1 MSAPYAVASMCMKTK
16 DGVSFRMSVHVRAAV
31 SEEEAIGQVVKHV
44 QSTLDPD
51 WHLAQVLAMPVY
63 KSEEEDKP

>member
-1 MSAPYAVASMCMKTK
+1 MSEPYAVASMCMKTAG
-16 DGVSFRMSVHVRAAV
+16 GVSFRMSVHVREAN

-44 QSTLDPD
+44 QASLDAD

-63 KSEEEDKP
+63 KHTDEAKP